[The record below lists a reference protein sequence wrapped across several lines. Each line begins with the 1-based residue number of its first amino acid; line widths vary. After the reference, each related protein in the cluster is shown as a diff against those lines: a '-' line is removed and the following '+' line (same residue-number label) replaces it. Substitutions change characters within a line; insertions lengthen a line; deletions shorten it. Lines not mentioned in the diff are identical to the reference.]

1 MAITNHLFCLSG
13 ELNTS
18 MAHGIGQDLLL
29 DANNMSIVAQNEYLR
44 RITKRYTRIPF
55 H

>member
-1 MAITNHLFCLSG
+1 MALTNLLFCLSG
-13 ELNTS
+13 EFNAS
-18 MAHGIGQDLLL
+18 VVHGLSQDLLL
-29 DANNMSIVAQNEYLR
+29 DANSMTTVAQNEYLR